1 MVMSPTKSALCA
13 AGRTE
18 EKDNGTQV
26 SGLYRIAYNDLQ
38 QGSIPW
44 RPIGSSIP
52 MCMTGKIETEKL
64 LREMHSEAEKMRI
77 GFILEKAKVE
87 QLIAALNAIIAKLET
102 EREHPSQ

>member
-1 MVMSPTKSALCA
+1 MTE
-13 AGRTE
+13 RT
-18 EKDNGTQV
+18 
-26 SGLYRIAYNDLQ
+26 
-38 QGSIPW
+38 
-44 RPIGSSIP
+44 
-52 MCMTGKIETEKL
+52 ETEKL